1 MRGAESEEET
11 QGQAGE
17 GEDQGLEH
25 ESEDVLRENSVRD
38 KRMVDDTVMGGNVE
52 IGDVS
57 DEVLQEEREMSGAVN
72 DVASST
78 SQRKRKV
85 NGSTAGKKKDGK
97 KKGSKSAE

>member
-1 MRGAESEEET
+1 MRGAASEEET
-11 QGQAGE
+11 RGQAGE

-25 ESEDVLRENSVRD
+25 ESEDVLRESSVRE
-38 KRMVDDTVMGGNVE
+38 KRMVDDTGVGGNVE
-52 IGDVS
+52 IGEVS

-78 SQRKRKV
+78 SRRKRKV
-85 NGSTAGKKKDGK
+85 NGSTTEKKKDVK